1 MCRVA
6 DAPVMPRTAR
16 PPPNGGVPFLNLPSD
31 MSHSDE
37 WDDFRVRGSLGRAG
51 LTQARFWHHTHPFPT
66 PSTVS

>member
-16 PPPNGGVPFLNLPSD
+16 PRPNGGVPFLNLPSD

-51 LTQARFWHHTHPFPT
+51 LT
-66 PSTVS
+66 